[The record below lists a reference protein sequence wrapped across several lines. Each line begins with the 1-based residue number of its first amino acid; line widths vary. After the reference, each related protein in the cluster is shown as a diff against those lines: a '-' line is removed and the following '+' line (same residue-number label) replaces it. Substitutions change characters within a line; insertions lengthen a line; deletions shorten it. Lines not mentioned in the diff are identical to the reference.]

1 MAPIQGGSE
10 QDSWPPGTPCAYFT
24 QKANAWVPAMV
35 VGYDATAGT
44 YNLDIRSQVTVDR
57 IRARRIGAPSANFS
71 VPPSAL
77 MVPNKQAGTDASSP
91 SQDPLTAP
99 TC

>member
-44 YNLDIRSQVTVDR
+44 YNLDIRSQVTADR
-57 IRARRIGAPSANFS
+57 IRARRIGAPNPNF
-71 VPPSAL
+71 VPPPST
-77 MVPNKQAGTDASSP
+77 MTVPPKKGAETGRLAV
-91 SQDPLTAP
+91 DPLTAP
-99 TC
+99 TY